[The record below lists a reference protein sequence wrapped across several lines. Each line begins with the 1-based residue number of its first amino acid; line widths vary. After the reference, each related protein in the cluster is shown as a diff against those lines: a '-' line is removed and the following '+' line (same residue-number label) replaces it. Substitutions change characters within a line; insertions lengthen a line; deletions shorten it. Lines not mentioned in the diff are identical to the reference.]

1 MTNENSSEWGF
12 EIRVIEAPET
22 QSFLRSIL
30 RQDTCVP
37 FLGAGFT
44 RGEKARSG
52 KVPGGE
58 EWVAVMRDQ
67 ILAAPVA
74 EKPSDDELGKFG
86 FQDLSD
92 IYFRENIVSL
102 ETIKGSVDSRFTKV
116 DITDEAKRRFLS
128 INWPYIYT
136 LNIDDGIERA
146 IDGVK
151 VLPYKAFS
159 RHSGRRYV
167 YKLHGDAEDVLTAAN
182 REDLRVIFGKADY
195 IKSLEKN
202 EYFLSS
208 LTNDFCEKNL
218 LFIGCSLTDEL
229 DISFALASVRP
240 GQKSAQTARI
250 FVTSSVPDTYAE
262 KKKLK
267 SYGITDVVVTDYFT
281 FYNFAASVAEREDQA
296 PLAMESFT
304 YSDCDDPYSN
314 ERFVSYLLQ
323 SGWKHDNN
331 PYPVSVSRVAEN
343 VLREKLKEPLVAV
356 WGRRF
361 SGRTTLLY
369 RVLSDARTRRRFFVP
384 SQSSM
389 SDRVFNEIFKI
400 EDALIA
406 IDSGAAHHDQLR
418 VLAQRSDRLAEN
430 NTTVLLAL
438 PRVELNALGNGYAED
453 AVQVDSRL
461 QHTEVNELNKLL
473 DPLGFQRWT
482 QGDNILDNV
491 FTLGASSIA
500 TGILKSQS
508 RLDQRIDLICSEGR
522 GNHEVRVP
530 SKLEFSLLFYLAV
543 RQRIYSFV
551 HRTLMKKYGLA
562 YMVDTHIMDFARKWS
577 PFIEFEGTDAVSRRA
592 ENSSSVLI
600 CNSYAWT
607 QLALR
612 RLSDRLGLAQTA
624 SFIVDLYTS
633 VRDVDPEAFQLTL
646 FDNLNSIYSTKK
658 LNEKDWGA
666 RVITAVYEKLA
677 PYCAQEPDYWL
688 QRAKGIYYLSNDER
702 DIRIAIEYCEKGIVE
717 NTEKTRVN
725 AKLTKANLLGKLC
738 DVTKFRSDED
748 LSKAIDAYVEAIG
761 KRNENPAYIDE
772 LLNKNRHG
780 KGYMYKVYREASSRI
795 ALLPK
800 KYDIRFIEE
809 YANR

>member
-1 MTNENSSEWGF
+1 MTRETSNEWGF
-12 EIRVIEAPET
+12 KIRTMDSPDT

-44 RGEKARSG
+44 RGEKARAAR
-52 KVPGGE
+52 VPGGAD
-58 EWVAVMRDQ
+58 WMTLMREQ
-67 ILAAPVA
+67 IQAAPVA
-74 EKPSDDELGKFG
+74 EKPSDEELRQFE

-92 IYFRENIVSL
+92 IYFGENIVPL
-102 ETIKGSVDSRFTKV
+102 ERIKESVDARFTKV
-116 DITDEAKRRFLS
+116 GITDEAKLRFLA

-151 VLPYKAFS
+151 VLPYKPFS
-159 RHSGRRYV
+159 RHPGRRYV
-167 YKLHGDAEDVLTAAN
+167 YKLHGDAEDVLSAAN

-195 IKSLEKN
+195 IKSLKKN

-208 LTNDFCEKNL
+208 LTNDFCEKNV

-229 DISFALASVRP
+229 DISFALASVQPSQR
-240 GQKSAQTARI
+240 SAQTARI
-250 FVTSSVPDTYAE
+250 FVTSNVPSTYAE

-267 SYGITDVVVTDYFT
+267 SYGITDVVVTDYFE
-281 FYNFAASVAEREDQA
+281 FYNFAASVAEREDSA
-296 PLAMESFT
+296 PLAMESFV
-304 YSDCDDPYSN
+304 YADLPENYSN

-323 SGWKHDNN
+323 SGWKYDNN
-331 PYPVSVSRVAEN
+331 PYSVSVPRVTEN
-343 VLREKLKEPLVAV
+343 VLREKIKEPIVAV

-361 SGRTTLLY
+361 SGKTTLLY
-369 RVLSDARTRRRFFVP
+369 RVLSEARTRKRFFVP

-400 EDALIA
+400 QDALIA
-406 IDSGAAHHDQLR
+406 VDYGAVHHDQLR
-418 VLAQRSDRLAEN
+418 ILAQRSDRLIEN

-438 PRVELNALGNGYAED
+438 PRVELNALGTDYAEE
-453 AVQVDSRL
+453 AVEVDFRL
-461 QHTEVNELNKLL
+461 HHAEIQDLNKLL
-473 DPLGFQRWT
+473 DPLGFQRWSPS
-482 QGDNILDNV
+482 DSILDNV

-500 TGILKSQS
+500 TGILKNQS
-508 RLDQRIDLICSEGR
+508 RLDERINLICADRQG
-522 GNHEVRVP
+522 GAQARVP

-551 HRTLMKKYGLA
+551 HRTLVKKYGLSYLA
-562 YMVDTHIMDFARKWS
+562 DTHIKDFARTWS
-577 PFIEFEGTDAVSRRA
+577 PFIEFETTDAVSRRA

-607 QLALR
+607 QLAVR

-624 SFIVDLYTS
+624 AFIVDLYIS
-633 VRDVDPEAFQLTL
+633 IRDVDSEAFQLTL
-646 FDNLNSIYSTKK
+646 FDNLNSIYSTKR
-658 LNEKDWGA
+658 LGEKDWGA
-666 RVITAVYEKLA
+666 RVITAVYENLA

-688 QRAKGIYYLSNDER
+688 QRAKGVYYLSSNEN
-702 DIRIAIEYCEKGIVE
+702 DIRNAIEYCEKGIVE

-738 DVTKFRSDED
+738 DVTKFGSDED

-780 KGYMYKVYREASSRI
+780 KGYMNGVYRAAKSRL

-800 KYDIRFIEE
+800 RNDIRSLEE
-809 YANR
+809 YVNR